1 MPLLFVIGSLKTG
14 TTSLWSQLVDNT
26 GGHVVPGAL
35 TDKGDVSRK
44 EKDFFGDPSQWRRG
58 RKYYEKIWPHCS
70 DSAEGPPAVAVD
82 ATPAYHVWYDAPQN
96 MASFFGPAT
105 LLRLR
110 LVWMLRDPVAKF
122 WSYFWELKAY
132 GGDWDKVKF
141 ADWVAPKLAR
151 TRECLKLDPSS
162 PLWPPSLPPPFRSCA
177 PHLDHGLYEPQMR
190 RWLTFFAPR
199 QLLLVAF
206 AGYARRPAT
215 VVRDVLLHARLPPAV
230 ALAAAGRVRA
240 TKNRNSKTLGHGR
253 IPPRLHDELVQMY
266 APSVERLYALIEQK
280 AIAVTPCE
288 YAGTRFLDPDLN
300 HSSTSK
306 FAPPRTT

>member
-1 MPLLFVIGSLKTG
+1 M
-14 TTSLWSQLVDNT
+14 
-26 GGHVVPGAL
+26 
-35 TDKGDVSRK
+35 
-44 EKDFFGDPSQWRRG
+44 WRRG

-151 TRECLKLDPSS
+151 TTCPELQGELMIIDFKDALSTLKLRPEERRHVIAKGANDP
-162 PLWPPSLPPPFRSCA
+162 
-177 PHLDHGLYEPQMR
+177 
-190 RWLTFFAPR
+190 
-199 QLLLVAF
+199 
-206 AGYARRPAT
+206 
-215 VVRDVLLHARLPPAV
+215 
-230 ALAAAGRVRA
+230 
-240 TKNRNSKTLGHGR
+240 
-253 IPPRLHDELVQMY
+253 
-266 APSVERLYALIEQK
+266 
-280 AIAVTPCE
+280 
-288 YAGTRFLDPDLN
+288 
-300 HSSTSK
+300 
-306 FAPPRTT
+306 